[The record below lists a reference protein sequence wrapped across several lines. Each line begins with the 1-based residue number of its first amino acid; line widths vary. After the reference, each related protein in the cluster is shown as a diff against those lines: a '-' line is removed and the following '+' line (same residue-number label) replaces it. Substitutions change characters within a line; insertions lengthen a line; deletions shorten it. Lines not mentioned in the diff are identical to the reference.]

1 MNPELTGHFW
11 YRESTQE
18 WVFEVEFQIE
28 GFLISICRYTGKT
41 KMDALKNYM
50 ELFQECMGGD
60 IQELEKSGYV
70 GEDT

>member
-28 GFLISICRYTGKT
+28 GFVNSTARFEGKT
-41 KMDALKNYM
+41 KKDALR
-50 ELFQECMGGD
+50 LFSQDFTEYFTED
-60 IQELEKSGYV
+60 LEHLEKSGFV
-70 GEDT
+70 GV